1 MNHSPNRELYKK
13 WHRERLLN
21 ITSGNVTDYDI
32 VLTDLMKYCQRVCTQ
47 KIGYDQWNA
56 TSFVISATNEGL
68 PMYPVS
74 QSITNLTKPTKT
86 LERLIKLGKIVI
98 DNSEITRWCFQNSA
112 IKSDWNENVKVI
124 KGGGK
129 DQKIDGVVAMIMAL
143 SSYLDFPSSSAGCFA
158 I

>member
-1 MNHSPNRELYKK
+1 MWKREG
-13 WHRERLLN
+13 LLN

-32 VLTDLMKYCQRVCTQ
+32 VLADLMKYTRNICLQRCA
-47 KIGYDQWNA
+47 YDHWNA
-56 TSFVISATNEGL
+56 TQFTINATNEGL

-112 IKSDWNENVKVI
+112 TKSDWNENIKVI

-143 SSYLDFPSSSAGCFA
+143 SSYLDFPSTSVSCFA
-158 I
+158 L